1 MNKKAITVKN
11 VTVRYKSMKS
21 FKIKSILSLLTRK
34 REIFTAL
41 QNISFNINKGEI
53 IGVVGTNGSGKS
65 TLLKTL
71 AGVFNPDEG
80 TINLH
85 NNTVSL
91 LSIGVGFQAN
101 LSGYENIFLAGLL
114 LGYTEKQIKDKVDEI
129 IEFSEL
135 GEFIYKPVRTY
146 SSGMYSKL
154 AFSVAVLLQADI
166 LLIDEVLSVGD
177 IRFREK
183 SFNKMKSIIMDKDKT
198 VIIVS
203 HSMEMLENLCDKAI
217 WIEHGKMMEYGEAKK
232 VIKDYCRFVRETASK
247 T

>member
-1 MNKKAITVKN
+1 MNRKAITVKN
-11 VTVRYKSMKS
+11 VTVKYKSMKS
-21 FKIKSILSLLTRK
+21 FKIKSILSLITRK

-41 QNISFNINKGEI
+41 HDISFNINKGEI

-80 TINLH
+80 EINLH

-114 LGYTEKQIKDKVDEI
+114 LGYTEKEIKDKVDEI

-135 GEFIYKPVRTY
+135 GDFIYKPVRTY

-217 WIEHGKMMEYGEAKK
+217 WIEHGEMMEYGEAKK